1 MLIMNA
7 LALGMSQEI
16 DLALHQAGDEMD
28 IAREPVELGDDQL
41 GAVLLAGSYCLGQLG
56 AIGTL
61 AALHLGELGHEP
73 PLAAVEIV
81 LDGLALRIDAVA
93 GDALLLGRDP

>member
-1 MLIMNA
+1 MLIMKA

-61 AALHLGELGHEP
+61 AALNLGEFSNQLP
-73 PLAAVEIV
+73 STAIEI
-81 LDGLALRIDAVA
+81 I
-93 GDALLLGRDP
+93 